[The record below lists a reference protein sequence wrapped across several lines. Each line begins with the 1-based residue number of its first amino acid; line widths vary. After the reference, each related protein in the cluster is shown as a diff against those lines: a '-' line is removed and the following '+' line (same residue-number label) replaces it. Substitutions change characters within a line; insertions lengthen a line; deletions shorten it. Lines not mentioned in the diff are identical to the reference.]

1 MISDTE
7 TGIKS
12 LEENKEPKP
21 TKRVVGGKE
30 YTIHM
35 PSDPAEDNMCD
46 GCQ

>member
-1 MISDTE
+1 MP
-7 TGIKS
+7 
-12 LEENKEPKP
+12 EEEKEPIK
-21 TKRVVGGKE
+21 KVVNGKE